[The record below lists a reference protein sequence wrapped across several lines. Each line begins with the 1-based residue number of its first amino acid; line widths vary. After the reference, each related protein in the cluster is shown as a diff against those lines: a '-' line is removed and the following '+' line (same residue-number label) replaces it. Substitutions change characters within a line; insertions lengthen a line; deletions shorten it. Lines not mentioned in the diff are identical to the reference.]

1 MNDHHYQLPSGAASH
16 FDFYDP
22 DLSSDKA
29 GCGGGNIMIIIIM
42 GYIM

>member
-1 MNDHHYQLPSGAASH
+1 MNDHHYQLSRRAASH

-29 GCGGGNIMIIIIM
+29 ESAGGNIIIIIIM
-42 GYIM
+42 GP